1 MVDGGGRSWL
11 VGFIWQVLMQN
22 VASEKKNFVFLKF
35 KRACI
40 PNREINHV
48 MSLCKIIISEN
59 FHVFFM

>member
-22 VASEKKNFVFLKF
+22 VASEKKTLCLKF

-40 PNREINHV
+40 PNREINHD